1 GGVRAKSISSGL
13 ETGGRLERDRPAKED
28 EWVLSDPAPPPQQVG
43 NIQDAKARRDVHR
56 LLLLQR
62 ARRFEPRLANRKRNP
77 ARDRE
82 QDQQREDRIAYDHQG
97 IARAPRAA
105 GRYCHLLWLQRGPR
119 RARCK
124 AFLIQQRRADA
135 VLWPPGYGRL
145 RLTRIRCAR

>member
-82 QDQQREDRIAYDHQG
+82 QDQQREDRIANDHQG

-105 GRYCHLLWLQRGPR
+105 GRHYHLLWLQPVPR
-119 RARCK
+119 RARGQ
-124 AFLIQQRRADA
+124 AGLILPAHRAAGLWLPGCRR
-135 VLWPPGYGRL
+135 VKPTPLPVS
-145 RLTRIRCAR
+145 